1 MSLLPWIVLGKVHT
15 QLDLQVQN
23 YAHSIRFIIEI
34 SKQQDFVSYSELED
48 SVLGRYYHF
57 AIFNVLIVFILG
69 TTFLT
74 TMLDVLYE
82 PTMLI
87 QLLANALPQGANFFL
102 NYILFNSST
111 HAMELIQL
119 GSQLFGH
126 LLLTLPCISR
136 TPRMRMHYTSPW
148 SFPFYYYYPNH
159 ILVLV
164 ITLTYSVI
172 QPLILIFSLFYFC
185 FALTVYRHQYMYC
198 YIRRYETNGSRHYRR
213 MAGYTSDGLII
224 YQLTMIGLLYLK
236 GVLSAAT
243 TILPL
248 LIFTVWTK
256 VKFHR
261 LFQQRNKHPYIGRFM
276 GDFTH
281 RLHAPASSWFIW
293 RHVDDIW
300 KFSYIS
306 AWWASGRY
314 YAQYQPEQQQQ
325 QQQQVETT
333 EEAKPYLSHHSGS
346 TVMMDPIKATYY
358 DHQEDTP
365 SSTTVQIEQKDA
377 SFQRYHDLSMYPD
390 DTKSALETYDHPA
403 LVTPLV
409 TDLILPLNPQLKYWD
424 MKACVYVSLDTVR
437 SIFC

>member
-1 MSLLPWIVLGKVHT
+1 
-15 QLDLQVQN
+15 
-23 YAHSIRFIIEI
+23 
-34 SKQQDFVSYSELED
+34 
-48 SVLGRYYHF
+48 VLGRYYHF
-57 AIFNVLIVFILG
+57 AIFNVLIVFLLG

-82 PTMLI
+82 PTILI

-126 LLLTLPCISR
+126 ILLTLPCISR
-136 TPRMRMHYTSPW
+136 TPRMRMKHTSPW

-172 QPLILIFSLFYFC
+172 QPLILVFSLFYFS
-185 FALTVYRHQYMYC
+185 FALTVYRHQYMYT
-198 YIRRYETNGSRHYRR
+198 YLRRYETNGSRHYRR
-213 MAGYTSDGLII
+213 VVRYTSDGLII
-224 YQLTMIGLLYLK
+224 YQLTMTGLLYLK

-256 VKFHR
+256 IKLHR
-261 LFQQRNKHPYIGRFM
+261 LFQDRIKHPYIGRFM
-276 GDFTH
+276 SDFSTTKSG
-281 RLHAPASSWFIW
+281 LQAPSTALW
-293 RHVDDIW
+293 RHIDDVW

-314 YAQYQPEQQQQ
+314 APSTDQLVEQQQ
-325 QQQQVETT
+325 
-333 EEAKPYLSHHSGS
+333 EEDQIKPKQSDS
-346 TVMMDPIKATYY
+346 TMTMDPIIKSSYSY
-358 DHQEDTP
+358 HQEDD
-365 SSTTVQIEQKDA
+365 TTLNIEEENDA
-377 SFQRYHDLSMYPD
+377 FQRYQDLSLYAD
-390 DTKSALETYDHPA
+390 DATSPLETYEHPVLSA
-403 LVTPLV
+403 PLV
-409 TDLILPLNPQLKYWD
+409 TDLILPLNPQLTYWD
-424 MKACVYVSLDTVR
+424 LKACVNMSLDTIQ
-437 SIFC
+437 SIFY